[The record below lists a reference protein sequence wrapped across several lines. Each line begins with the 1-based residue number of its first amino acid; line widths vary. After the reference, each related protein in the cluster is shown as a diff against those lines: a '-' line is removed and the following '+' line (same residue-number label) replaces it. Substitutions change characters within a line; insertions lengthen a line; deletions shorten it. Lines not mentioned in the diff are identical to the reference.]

1 MTFKQIEEGIY
12 AQDSIFDEIKDIDGI
27 IFDCDGVLVD
37 VSNSYDLAIQR
48 TTNYVLKEIANIQK
62 FDPITSKII
71 DGFKA
76 TGGFNDEVD
85 LTYASIISLAA
96 ANSLNKNGNQFIF
109 DVIDN
114 ADQTG
119 IISVEKFLEGLK
131 VNIYELKKK
140 LDYPGRHQENLLYT
154 IFDQI
159 FYGPKLYS
167 KLFNKKSEFSERGFI
182 ESDIVI
188 VTQDLLCKLKSLF
201 DDKIAIVTGR
211 GIESIRYSLKGLL
224 DEFKIKQ
231 SMFLEDESRE
241 LAKPNPEA
249 LIRSIKRLESSH
261 CLFVGDSM
269 EDFLMA
275 QKATQ
280 MGNRTTF
287 CGIIG
292 TSKDPIRKLNLFQK
306 KNVSIV
312 LGSIDKIPKALNLVS
327 K

>member
-1 MTFKQIEEGIY
+1 MTLKQIEEGIY

-27 IFDCDGVLVD
+27 IFDCDGVLAD

-85 LTYASIISLAA
+85 LTYAAIISLAA
-96 ANSLNKNGNQFIF
+96 ANSLNKNGNQFL
-109 DVIDN
+109 DNVIDN

-119 IISVEKFLEGLK
+119 IKSVEKFLEGLK

-140 LDYPGRHQENLLYT
+140 LDYPGRHQENILYT

-159 FYGPKLYS
+159 FYGPELYL
-167 KLFNKKSEFSERGFI
+167 KLFKKNSTFTDDGLI
-182 ESDIVI
+182 ENDIVLI
-188 VTQDLLCKLKSLF
+188 KNELLDVLKKKF
-201 DDKIAIVTGR
+201 DNKIAIVSGR
-211 GIESIRYSLKGLL
+211 GIESIRYTLKELL
-224 DEFKIKQ
+224 NEFNIEN
-231 SMFLEDESRE
+231 SVFLEDESRE
-241 LAKPNPEA
+241 LAKPNPNS
-249 LIRSIKRLESSH
+249 LIRSFKGIVASH

-269 EDFLMA
+269 EDLMMA
-275 QKATQ
+275 KKATE
-280 MGNRTTF
+280 MGNKTTF

-292 TSKDPIRKLNLFQK
+292 TSKFPDEKRKFFEE
-306 KNVSIV
+306 KNVTLIV
-312 LGSIDKIPKALNLVS
+312 NSIDLLPKVLNLV
-327 K
+327 

>member
-1 MTFKQIEEGIY
+1 MTLKQIEKGIY
-12 AQDSIFDEIKDIDGI
+12 AQDSIFDEINDIDGI

-85 LTYASIISLAA
+85 LTYAAIISLAA
-96 ANSLNKNGNQFIF
+96 ANSINKNGNQFIF

-119 IISVEKFLEGLK
+119 IKSVEKFLDGLK

-159 FYGPKLYS
+159 FYGPELYL
-167 KLFNKKSEFSERGFI
+167 KLFKKNSTFTDDGLI
-182 ESDIVI
+182 ENDIVLI
-188 VTQDLLCKLKSLF
+188 KNELLDVLKKKF
-201 DDKIAIVTGR
+201 DNKIAIVSGR
-211 GIESIRYSLKGLL
+211 GIESIRYTLKELL
-224 DEFKIKQ
+224 NEFNIEN
-231 SMFLEDESRE
+231 SVFLEDESRE
-241 LAKPNPEA
+241 LAKPNPNS
-249 LIRSIKRLESSH
+249 LIRTIKGIGASY

-269 EDFLMA
+269 EDLIMA
-275 QKATQ
+275 KKATE
-280 MGNRTTF
+280 MGNKTTF

-292 TSKDPIRKLNLFQK
+292 TSKFPDEKRKLFEE
-306 KNVSIV
+306 KNATLIVNSIE
-312 LGSIDKIPKALNLVS
+312 LLPKVLNLV
-327 K
+327 

>member
-1 MTFKQIEEGIY
+1 MTLKQIEEGIY

-154 IFDQI
+154 IFDQL
-159 FYGPKLYS
+159 FYGPELYL
-167 KLFNKKSEFSERGFI
+167 KLFKKNSNFTDDGLIENDMVLIKSELL
-182 ESDIVI
+182 DI
-188 VTQDLLCKLKSLF
+188 LKKKF
-201 DDKIAIVTGR
+201 DDKIAIVSGR
-211 GIESIRYSLKGLL
+211 GIESIRYSLKELL
-224 DEFKIKQ
+224 NEFNIKN
-231 SMFLEDESRE
+231 SVFLEDESRE
-241 LAKPNPEA
+241 LAKPNPNS
-249 LIRSIKRLESSH
+249 LIRAFKGIETSH

-269 EDFLMA
+269 EDFIMA
-275 QKATQ
+275 KKATE
-280 MGNRTTF
+280 MGNKTTF

-292 TSKDPIRKLNLFQK
+292 TSKFPDEKRKLFEE
-306 KNVSIV
+306 KNATLIV
-312 LGSIDKIPKALNLVS
+312 NSIDLLPKVLNLV
-327 K
+327 

>member
-1 MTFKQIEEGIY
+1 MTLKQIEKGIY

-85 LTYASIISLAA
+85 LTYAAIISLAA
-96 ANSLNKNGNQFIF
+96 ANSLNKKGNQFIF

-119 IISVEKFLEGLK
+119 IKSVEKFLDGLK

-159 FYGPKLYS
+159 FYGPELYL
-167 KLFNKKSEFSERGFI
+167 KLFKKNSNFTDDGLI
-182 ESDIVI
+182 ENDIVLIKNELLDILKKKFDNKITI
-188 VTQDLLCKLKSLF
+188 VS
-201 DDKIAIVTGR
+201 GR
-211 GIESIRYSLKGLL
+211 GIESIRYSLKELL
-224 DEFKIKQ
+224 NEFNLEN
-231 SMFLEDESRE
+231 SVFLEDESRE
-241 LAKPNPEA
+241 LAKPNPNS
-249 LIRSIKRLESSH
+249 LIRALKGIGSSH

-269 EDFLMA
+269 EDLIMA
-275 QKATQ
+275 KKATE
-280 MGNRTTF
+280 MGNKTTF

-292 TSKDPIRKLNLFQK
+292 TSKFPDEKRKLFEE
-306 KNVSIV
+306 KNATLIV
-312 LGSIDKIPKALNLVS
+312 NSIDLLPKVLNLV
-327 K
+327 

>member
-1 MTFKQIEEGIY
+1 MTLKQIEEGIY

-140 LDYPGRHQENLLYT
+140 LDYPGRHQESLLYT
-154 IFDQI
+154 IFDQL
-159 FYGPKLYS
+159 FYGPELYL
-167 KLFNKKSEFSERGFI
+167 KLFKKNSIFTDDGLI
-182 ESDIVI
+182 ENDMVLIKNE
-188 VTQDLLCKLKSLF
+188 LLAILKKKF
-201 DDKIAIVTGR
+201 DDKIAIVSGR
-211 GIESIRYSLKGLL
+211 GIESIRYSLKELL
-224 DEFKIKQ
+224 NEFNIKN
-231 SMFLEDESRE
+231 SVFLEDESRE
-241 LAKPNPEA
+241 LAKPNPNS
-249 LIRSIKRLESSH
+249 LIRAFKGIETTH

-269 EDFLMA
+269 EDFIMA
-275 QKATQ
+275 KKATE
-280 MGNRTTF
+280 MGNKTTF

-292 TSKDPIRKLNLFQK
+292 TSKFPDEKRKLFEE
-306 KNVSIV
+306 KNATLIV
-312 LGSIDKIPKALNLVS
+312 NSIDLLPKVLNLV
-327 K
+327 